1 MNYLKALLMSKT
13 IQGIL
18 AIELGALVKYLES
31 SFPEHSALINFLAT
45 TLISGGGA
53 HAIHGRLQAAG
64 PIVKP
69 PLTLPSPAEG
79 RGVNGSGEAA
89 SFDGT
94 GGDLPK

>member
-18 AIELGALVKYLES
+18 LTVGGALVKYAET
-31 SFPEHSALINFLAT
+31 SFPQYAVLINTVAGM
-45 TLISGGGA
+45 LISGGAVHG
-53 HAIHGRLQAAG
+53 IHGRIAAAG

-69 PLTLPSPAEG
+69 PLTLPSPSEG
-79 RGVNGSGEAA
+79 RGEKGNGEAA